1 MKYLNI
7 AKQMAAI
14 AVVALLFSACK
25 TDPVQQS
32 IGDQGQTLVKLM
44 QGGTPPGQV
53 QNPVDFV
60 STPTTIQG
68 CDVRRDIPNP
78 TELSKTMT
86 IIVRDDT
93 NAINFFNQDTTITP
107 SNPNPTNPNKLFYYQ
122 LPQAWYTVGAGTP
135 KAGGNYTVKM
145 NPGEFAK
152 QIFITITNATL
163 MNPSATYAL
172 AFTITSADA
181 NGKIS
186 TMKSL
191 IVSIG
196 AKNNWDGVYLNSGT
210 FVDISNAAFVYGG
223 SQQYSLITVGASRCI
238 VRNDDLNGGIPGY
251 IFSNAGTGTYYG
263 SYGLEISFNPATNT
277 ISDLWN
283 YYGNPANPATAG
295 GNPALGSGA
304 PLYSAANTRR
314 AILDPTGINAVQGNR
329 DILIKHILVHPSVIV
344 TPPSYRSFFNETW
357 KYLKSR

>member
-44 QGGTPPGQV
+44 QGGTPPGVV

-60 STPTTIQG
+60 PTPTTIQG

-78 TELSKTMT
+78 TELNKKMT

-93 NAINFFNQDTTITP
+93 NAINFFNQDTVST
-107 SNPNPTNPNKLFYYQ
+107 NPNASNPNKLFYYQ

-135 KAGGNYTVKM
+135 KSGGNYSVVM

-152 QIFITITNATL
+152 QIMITITNATL
-163 MNPSATYAL
+163 MNPSSTYAL

-196 AKNNWDGVYLNSGT
+196 AKNNWDGVYNNVGNSY
-210 FVDISNAAFVYGG
+210 VDILFPAFTYGG
-223 SQQYSLITVGASRCI
+223 PQQYSLITVGATKCV

-251 IFSNAGTGTYYG
+251 IFLNAGAGTYYG

-277 ISDLWN
+277 ISDLYN
-283 YYGNPANPATAG
+283 YYGDPVNAATVG

-314 AILDPTGINAVQGNR
+314 AILDPSGTNAVQGNR
-329 DILIKHILVHPSVIV
+329 DIIIKHILVQPSLVA
-344 TPPSYRSFFNETW
+344 PPSYRSYFDEVW
-357 KYLKSR
+357 KYVKSR